1 MKALDLEIAR
11 EIATSEVRSSALSI
25 FSQQYYHYHH
35 HHHYLS
41 QQNGHDHYCLSFI
54 LVVVHSKG
62 IGNNIFQALRTQAPC
77 HPIGEDMMI
86 MN

>member
-25 FSQQYYHYHH
+25 FSQQYYHYQHR
-35 HHHYLS
+35 HYLS
-41 QQNGHDHYCLSFI
+41 QQSAVTSIVRPSFI
-54 LVVVHSKG
+54 LVVVHSEG
-62 IGNNIFQALRTQAPC
+62 IGNNIFQAVRTQAPC
-77 HPIGEDMMI
+77 HPIGGGMMI

>member
-35 HHHYLS
+35 RHYLS
-41 QQNGHDHYCLSFI
+41 QQNGHDQHCLSLI

-77 HPIGEDMMI
+77 HPIGEDMMM

>member
-25 FSQQYYHYHH
+25 FSQQYYNYH

-41 QQNGHDHYCLSFI
+41 KQKGHDHYCLSFI

-77 HPIGEDMMI
+77 HPIGEDMVI
-86 MN
+86 IN